1 MKKLAVILCLSA
13 LTTGAFAQGLINY
26 QNSGQTLISAQ
37 PQGGN
42 AAAINNTP
50 GSFYFGL
57 LISASGAA
65 GSFNFTGLYATNTAA
80 STGGRLAGGNGI
92 SVPGWGAGVTMS
104 YEIAGW
110 DASLGHTFNPA
121 WLTTAPNGFF
131 GTSPVATGAA
141 GGVDTT
147 GNSIPT
153 YNLFGGAT
161 GIPTGF
167 TLAGP
172 SVTPEPSSMA
182 LAGLGAAALLI
193 FRRRK

>member
-1 MKKLAVILCLSA
+1 MKKLAGILCLSA

-26 QNSGQTLISAQ
+26 QNSGQTLLSTQVQGQSAQ
-37 PQGGN
+37 VMG
-42 AAAINNTP
+42 NTP
-50 GSFYFGL
+50 GQYFFGL
-57 LISASGAA
+57 LISPSGAA

-80 STGGRLAGGNGI
+80 TTGGRLAGGNGI

-110 DASLGHTFNPA
+110 DSSLGHTFNAA
-121 WLTTAPNGFF
+121 WLTTHPAGFF
-131 GTSPVATGAA
+131 GVSPIASGAA
-141 GGVDTT
+141 GGVDAT

-167 TLAGP
+167 TLTS
-172 SVTPEPSSMA
+172 SVPEPSSMA